1 MPSHRTVKTTPEARR
16 RFLDRAVAASL
27 AALAVIFAPAS
38 RADERPA
45 SRLFHEVGLAP
56 SFPTGVVAAASYT
69 PTLSIFDGRLNVGL
83 GARFSFYF
91 DGGAVP
97 YPNGD
102 ADLLAAGANNTL
114 MVSRP
119 RNYALNLMFG
129 ISARIHRGLEAGLNI
144 DLLGVGLGPEVT
156 GTYAGAD
163 PAFAGAQLAS
173 PTRFNLLLFGRHD
186 RGQLDSEFFLAYW
199 FGSLGVRAGVSHMS
213 TEYTTSHRLDAGN
226 DRFRASATRFFIA
239 GGYRF

>member
-1 MPSHRTVKTTPEARR
+1 MSIDTSIRPPGVAK
-16 RFLDRAVAASL
+16 RAAAASL
-27 AALAVIFAPAS
+27 ALLAVLIAPSA
-38 RADERPA
+38 RADDGP
-45 SRLFHEVGLAP
+45 STRLFHEVGVAL
-56 SFPTGVVAAASYT
+56 SFPTGLVAAATYT
-69 PTLSIFDGRLNVGL
+69 PTLSLFDRRIHVGLGGRFSSYFDGRG
-83 GARFSFYF
+83 
-91 DGGAVP
+91 VP

-114 MVSRP
+114 TVDRP
-119 RNYALNLMFG
+119 RNFALNLMFAV
-129 ISARIHRGLEAGLNI
+129 SARIYRGLEVGLNI
-144 DLLGVGLGPEVT
+144 DLLGVGFGPEVT

-163 PAFAGAQLAS
+163 PAFAGPQRAS

-213 TEYTTSHRLDAGN
+213 TEYTTSRRLDAGN
-226 DRFRASATRFFIA
+226 DRFRASATRFFLA